1 MALYCSVCGNN
12 VPEGRNQCGVC
23 NNGFV
28 SQLACGVCLRLVTR
42 GNARCSDCPGNARVE
57 GYNPSDNDESSS
69 RSPERRRHENRSTE
83 LARRWDWARGNE
95 TSLDAGR
102 FGAISDV
109 TVPDNE
115 AALMGELG
123 RGVQVLLNLAN
134 SLSRSQGH
142 TEISRRVIRECVTLA
157 TLVQEELETRRGP

>member
-1 MALYCSVCGNN
+1 MSLYCSVCGNN

-42 GNARCSDCPGNARVE
+42 GNARCSDCPGSAGVE
-57 GYNPSDNDESSS
+57 GYSPSDNDESSS
-69 RSPERRRHENRSTE
+69 RSTERRRYENRRTE
-83 LARRWDWARGNE
+83 LVRRGGE

-134 SLSRSQGH
+134 TLSRSSGH
-142 TEISRRVIRECVTLA
+142 TEISRKVIRECRTLA
-157 TLVQEELETRRGP
+157 TLIQEELETRRGP

>member
-1 MALYCSVCGNN
+1 MSLYCSVCGNN

-28 SQLACGVCLRLVTR
+28 SQLACWVCLRLVTR

-69 RSPERRRHENRSTE
+69 RSPERRRYENRSTE
-83 LARRWDWARGNE
+83 LARRGGE

-102 FGAISDV
+102 FGAISNV

-115 AALMGELG
+115 AALMSELG
-123 RGVQVLLNLAN
+123 NGVQVLLNLAN
-134 SLSRSQGH
+134 TLSRSKGH
-142 TEISRRVIRECVTLA
+142 TEISRKVIRECRTLA
-157 TLVQEELETRRGP
+157 TLIQEELETRRGP